1 MDTQHFDAIVVGSGQ
16 GGTPLVKAMAQH
28 GWRTALIERRWIG
41 GTCVNV
47 GCTPTKTMVASARV
61 AYLARRAQE
70 FGVHTGDVQ
79 VSMPEVIARKRD
91 LVEKSRKNGL
101 DALEKTENLTVLF
114 GAASFTAPGTLA
126 VALNDGGTQTITAP
140 RIFLD
145 VGVRTAMPP
154 IPGLDQ
160 IPTLNNETIMELD
173 AVPEHLAILGG
184 GYIALEF
191 AQMFRRF
198 GSAVTIIQHGPH
210 LAEQEDPDVS
220 DEIAKIL
227 TEDGIAILLDSTLER
242 AEQGPRNQ
250 LSLTVRGKTPA
261 ATPHTLAAS
270 HLLIAAGRTP
280 NTDTLNADRVG
291 LVLDRHGFLTVNDHL
306 ETSLAGVW
314 AIGDCK
320 GGPEF
325 THISYDDFR
334 VLRDNLLSDP
344 APSQAHTIANRPL
357 PYTMFTDPELGRI
370 GLTETAARKAGR
382 DIRVAKMPM
391 TSVARAR
398 ETGETRGFLKA
409 IVDRKTDQILGA
421 TMLAENGGELATMI
435 QIAMM
440 GNVTASQLREGIWS
454 HPTWSEALNNLFTT
468 YEGESK

>member
-1 MDTQHFDAIVVGSGQ
+1 MDTQHFDAVVIGSGQ
-16 GGTPLVKAMAQH
+16 GGTPLSKAMAQH

-61 AYLARRAQE
+61 SYLARRAAD
-70 FGVHTGDVQ
+70 FGVHTGTVQ
-79 VSMPEVIARKRD
+79 VSMPEIVARKRD

-101 DALEKTENLTVLF
+101 DALQKTENLTVLF
-114 GAASFTAPGTLA
+114 GAAAFTAPHTLA
-126 VALNDGGTQTITAP
+126 VALNDGTSTTITSP

-145 VGVRTAMPP
+145 VGVRTTMPP
-154 IPGLDQ
+154 IAGLDQ

-173 AVPEHLAILGG
+173 QVPEHLAILGG

-198 GSAVTIIQHGPH
+198 GSAVTIIQHGSH

-227 TEDGIAILLDSTLER
+227 SQDGIEIHLESTLEH
-242 AEQGPRNQ
+242 AERGPDNH
-250 LSLTVRGKTPA
+250 LSLTVHSKAPGASPR
-261 ATPHTLAAS
+261 TLTAS

-291 LVLDRHGFLTVNDHL
+291 LKLDRHGFITVNDRL
-306 ETSLAGVW
+306 ETSLEGVY

-334 VLRDNLLSDP
+334 VLRDNLLNSGN
-344 APSQAHTIANRPL
+344 HTITNRPV

-370 GLTETAARKAGR
+370 GLTETAARKAGH

-398 ETGETRGFLKA
+398 ETSETRGFLKA
-409 IVDRKTDQILGA
+409 IVDRHTDQILGA

-440 GNVTASQLREGIWS
+440 GSVTASQLREGIWS
-454 HPTWSEALNNLFTT
+454 HPTWAEALNTLFTT
-468 YEGESK
+468 YEGES